1 MKIQAINQGG
11 QAGSDIEVSDAVF
24 ACAFNELLVHQ
35 AVVSYQANGR
45 QGTRAQKTR
54 AQARGGGTKPWRQK
68 GTGRA
73 RAGTIRSPLWRGGG
87 KTFPSSPGERFGKK
101 LNRKMHRGALRAIL
115 SELLRSGRLT
125 VLSELKVAEP
135 KTKLLVDVLDKLNA
149 PDALIVTEAD
159 ERNLALAA
167 RNLPRVDVRN
177 VASADPVAL
186 LRHAKVIATPQALKR
201 FEEILR

>member
-1 MKIQAINQGG
+1 MKIQVINETGT
-11 QAGSDIEVSDAVF
+11 AGSDIELSDAVF
-24 ACAFNELLVHQ
+24 ACAFNEPLVHQ
-35 AVVSYQANGR
+35 AVVAYQANGR

-54 AQARGGGTKPWRQK
+54 AEIRGGGAKPFRQK

-87 KTFPSSPGERFGKK
+87 RTFPSAPNENFSKK
-101 LNRKMHRGALRAIL
+101 LNRKMHCGALRAIL

-125 VLSELKVAEP
+125 VLSALQVAEP
-135 KTKLLVDVLDKLNA
+135 KTKMLVDLLRKLNA
-149 PDALIVTEAD
+149 PDALIVTETI

-167 RNLPRVDVRN
+167 RNLPLVDVRS

-186 LRHAKVIATPQALKR
+186 LRHERVIVTPQALQR